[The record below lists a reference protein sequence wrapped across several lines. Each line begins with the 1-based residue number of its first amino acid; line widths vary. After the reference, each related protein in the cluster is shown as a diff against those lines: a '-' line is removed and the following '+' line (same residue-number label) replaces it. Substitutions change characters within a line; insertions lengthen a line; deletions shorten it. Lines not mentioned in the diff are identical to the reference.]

1 MNSQSSFFK
10 FLVAG
15 AIALLLF
22 SIAGFY
28 WFFPKSPIGLLT
40 SRSQPGAA
48 VFVSKLSPVIVSLL
62 VNPDGL
68 QGLEQKGEISQ
79 IKTNLLAKTSINYQE
94 DIKPWLGNEITLAV
108 TSQDIDR
115 DPENGLQSGYLM
127 ALATENPAQ
136 SHEFVELLFSKRS
149 LAGANLA
156 VEQYK
161 GVKLLY
167 DSPETPAPAKI
178 QTALAGAVVDNFVLL
193 ANDAKVLR
201 EAINNVQ
208 APDLNLT
215 SFPQYQKATQ
225 EIAKD
230 AVAVAFLNLP
240 EVANWQGFELAE
252 STYNSQIL
260 SLVLNPQ
267 GLLAESTFLT
277 STLTSTEVTPPS
289 ASLSKPVGA
298 LHYIPASASLAI
310 SGANLSNLAESN
322 LAKLWKQG
330 TATIYGSSA
339 EAISRWIQP
348 LVDVQKDWGLNFRED
363 IFSWVVGEYAIAMLT
378 ENNALLPNQGNTTP
392 NWVFVVETTPQLV
405 EGIARLDKIAS
416 SKGLN
421 VSSLTLNQQTVS
433 AWTELTAV
441 TEDKSALSVAAKIQ
455 GVHTTQG
462 NYEIFTSDLK
472 TMDKVL
478 SSKEKSLIDNPNFQ
492 DVIAPIPQLNQ
503 GYIYVDWK
511 KSQKLLE
518 RQLPLLKF
526 VEVLGK
532 PLFNNLRSL
541 TVSSYSREPGTLK
554 GGVFFQF
561 HRS

>member
-1 MNSQSSFFK
+1 M
-10 FLVAG
+10 
-15 AIALLLF
+15 
-22 SIAGFY
+22 
-28 WFFPKSPIGLLT
+28 
-40 SRSQPGAA
+40 
-48 VFVSKLSPVIVSLL
+48 L

-127 ALATENPAQ
+127 ALATDNPAQ
-136 SHEFVELLFSKRS
+136 SREFIELLFSKRS

-167 DSPETPAPAKI
+167 DTPETPAPAKI
-178 QTALAGAVVDNFVLL
+178 QTALAGAVVDNFVLF

-215 SFPQYQKATQ
+215 NSPEYEKATQ
-225 EIAKD
+225 QIPKD

-240 EVANWQGFELAE
+240 EVAKWQGFELAE

-277 STLTSTEVTPPS
+277 STEVTPPS

-298 LHYIPASASLAI
+298 LQYIPASASLAI
-310 SGANLSNLAESN
+310 SGANLSNLADSD

-363 IFSWVVGEYAIAMLT
+363 IFSWVVGEYAIATLT
-378 ENNALLPNQGNTTP
+378 ENNAPVPNQGNTTP
-392 NWVFVVETTPQLV
+392 NWVFVVEKTPQLV
-405 EGIARLDKIAS
+405 EGIARLDKIARS
-416 SKGLN
+416 FGLN
-421 VSSLTLNQQTVS
+421 VSSLTLNQQTVF
-433 AWTELTAV
+433 AWTELTAI

-455 GVHTTQG
+455 GVHTSQG

-503 GYIYVDWK
+503 GYIYVDWE

-532 PLFNNLRSL
+532 PLFKDLRSL

-554 GGVFFQF
+554 GGVFFQL

>member
-1 MNSQSSFFK
+1 MNSQSSFFR

-28 WFFPKSPIGLLT
+28 WFFAKSPVGLVI

-48 VFVSKLSPVIVSLL
+48 VFISKLSPVMVSLL
-62 VNPDGL
+62 VNPEGL
-68 QGLEQKGEISQ
+68 PGLEQKGEISQ
-79 IKTNLLAKTSINYQE
+79 IKANLLAKTSIDYQE

-108 TSQDIDR
+108 TSPDIDR

-127 ALATENPAQ
+127 ALATDNPAQ
-136 SHEFVELLFSKRS
+136 SRELIELLFSKRS

-167 DSPETPAPAKI
+167 DTQETSATAPI
-178 QTALAGAVVDNFVLL
+178 QTSLAGTVVDKFVLF
-193 ANDAKVLR
+193 ANDAQVLR

-215 SFPQYQKATQ
+215 SSPEYQKATQ
-225 EIAKD
+225 QIHQD
-230 AVAVAFLNLP
+230 AVAVTFLNLP
-240 EVANWQGFELAE
+240 EVANWQGLELAE
-252 STYNSQIL
+252 STYSSQIL

-267 GLLAESTFLT
+267 GLLVESTFLT
-277 STLTSTEVTPPS
+277 STEVTSSSP
-289 ASLSKPVGA
+289 SLSKPVGA
-298 LHYIPASASLAI
+298 LDYIPASAGLVI
-310 SGANLSNLAESN
+310 SGANLNNLPNSD
-322 LAKLWKQG
+322 LAKLWRQG

-339 EAISRWIQP
+339 EAISRWLKP
-348 LVDVQKDWGLNFRED
+348 LVDVEKDWGVNFSED
-363 IFSWVVGEYAIAMLT
+363 IFSWVVGEYAIATLT
-378 ENNALLPNQGNTTP
+378 EDSAILPKEGNATP
-392 NWVFVVETTPQLV
+392 NWVFVVEKTPQLV

-421 VSSLTLNQQTVS
+421 VSSLSLKQQTVY
-433 AWTELTAV
+433 AWTELKAISQD
-441 TEDKSALSVAAKIQ
+441 ELALSVEAKIQ
-455 GVHTTQG
+455 GVHTNQG

-478 SSKEKSLIDNPNFQ
+478 TSKEKSLIDNPKFQ
-492 DVIAPIPQLNQ
+492 DTISAIPHINQ
-503 GYIYVDWK
+503 GYIYIDWK
-511 KSQKLLE
+511 KSHKLLE

-532 PLFNNLRSL
+532 PLFKNLRSL
-541 TVSSYSREPGTLK
+541 TVSSYSRESGTLK
-554 GGVFFQF
+554 GGAFFQL

>member
-1 MNSQSSFFK
+1 MNSQSSFFR

-28 WFFPKSPIGLLT
+28 WFFAKSPVGLVT
-40 SRSQPGAA
+40 YGSQPGAA
-48 VFVSKLSPVIVSLL
+48 IFVSKLSPVMVSLL
-62 VNPDGL
+62 INPDGL

-115 DPENGLQSGYLM
+115 DPENGLQTGYLM

-136 SHEFVELLFSKRS
+136 SREFIELLFSKRS

-167 DSPETPAPAKI
+167 DTPETLAPAKI
-178 QTALAGAVVDNFVLL
+178 PTALAGAVVDNFVLF
-193 ANDAKVLR
+193 ANDAKVVR

-215 SFPQYQKATQ
+215 SSPQYEKATQ
-225 EIAKD
+225 ELAKD
-230 AVAVAFLNLP
+230 AVAVAFLNLS
-240 EVANWQGFELAE
+240 EVAKWQGFELAE

-277 STLTSTEVTPPS
+277 STLTSTDVTPVS
-289 ASLSKPVGA
+289 ASLSQPVGA
-298 LHYIPASASLAI
+298 LKYIPASAGLAI
-310 SGANLSNLAESN
+310 SGANLSNLADSD
-322 LAKLWKQG
+322 LAKLWRQG

-348 LVDVQKDWGLNFRED
+348 LVDVQNDWGLNFRED
-363 IFSWVVGEYAIAMLT
+363 IFSWVVGEYAIATLT
-378 ENNALLPNQGNTTP
+378 ENNTPVTNQGNTTP
-392 NWVFVVETTPQLV
+392 NWVFVVEKTPQLV
-405 EGIARLDKIAS
+405 AGIARLDKIAS

-433 AWTELTAV
+433 AWTELTAN

-472 TMDKVL
+472 TMDEVL

-511 KSQKLLE
+511 KSQKFLE
-518 RQLPLLKF
+518 RQLPLLKL

-532 PLFNNLRSL
+532 PLFDNLRSL

>member
-1 MNSQSSFFK
+1 MNSQSSFFR

-28 WFFPKSPIGLLT
+28 WFFAKSPIGLLT

-127 ALATENPAQ
+127 ALATDNPAQ
-136 SHEFVELLFSKRS
+136 SREFIELLFSKRS

-167 DSPETPAPAKI
+167 DTPETPAPAKI
-178 QTALAGAVVDNFVLL
+178 QTALAGAVVDNFVLF

-215 SFPQYQKATQ
+215 NSPEYEKATQ
-225 EIAKD
+225 QIPKD

-240 EVANWQGFELAE
+240 EVAKWQGFELAE

-277 STLTSTEVTPPS
+277 STEVTPPS

-298 LHYIPASASLAI
+298 LQYIPASASLAI
-310 SGANLSNLAESN
+310 SGANLSNLADSD

-363 IFSWVVGEYAIAMLT
+363 IFSWVVGEYAIATLT
-378 ENNALLPNQGNTTP
+378 ENNAPVPNQGNTTP
-392 NWVFVVETTPQLV
+392 NWVFVVEKTPQLV
-405 EGIARLDKIAS
+405 EGIARLDKIARS
-416 SKGLN
+416 FGLN
-421 VSSLTLNQQTVS
+421 VSSLTLNQQTVF
-433 AWTELTAV
+433 AWTELTAI

-455 GVHTTQG
+455 GVHTSQG

-503 GYIYVDWK
+503 GYIYVDWE

-532 PLFNNLRSL
+532 PLFKDLRSL

-554 GGVFFQF
+554 GGVFFQL

>member
-1 MNSQSSFFK
+1 VNSQSSFFR

-28 WFFPKSPIGLLT
+28 WFFAKSPVGLVT
-40 SRSQPGAA
+40 YGSQPGAA
-48 VFVSKLSPVIVSLL
+48 IFVSKLSPVMVSLL

-68 QGLEQKGEISQ
+68 QELEQKREISQ

-115 DPENGLQSGYLM
+115 DPENGLQTGYLM

-136 SHEFVELLFSKRS
+136 SREFIELLFSKRS

-167 DSPETPAPAKI
+167 DTPETPAPAKI
-178 QTALAGAVVDNFVLL
+178 QTALAGAVVDNFVLF
-193 ANDAKVLR
+193 ANDAKVVR

-215 SFPQYQKATQ
+215 SSPEYEKATQ

-240 EVANWQGFELAE
+240 EVAKWQGFELAE

-277 STLTSTEVTPPS
+277 STEVTPVS
-289 ASLSKPVGA
+289 ASLSQPVGA
-298 LHYIPASASLAI
+298 LKYIPASASLAI
-310 SGANLSNLAESN
+310 SGANLSNLADSD

-363 IFSWVVGEYAIAMLT
+363 IFSWVVGEYAIATLT

-392 NWVFVVETTPQLV
+392 NWVFVVEKTPQLV
-405 EGIARLDKIAS
+405 AGIARLDKIAS

-433 AWTELTAV
+433 AWTELKAN
-441 TEDKSALSVAAKIQ
+441 TEDKAALSVAAKIQ

-472 TMDKVL
+472 TMDEVL

-532 PLFNNLRSL
+532 PLFDNLRSL

>member
-1 MNSQSSFFK
+1 MNSQSSFFR

-28 WFFPKSPIGLLT
+28 WFFAKSPIGLVT
-40 SRSQPGAA
+40 YGSQPGAA
-48 VFVSKLSPVIVSLL
+48 IFVSKLSPVIVSLL

-136 SHEFVELLFSKRS
+136 SREFIELLFSKRS

-167 DSPETPAPAKI
+167 ETQETLASAKS
-178 QTALAGAVVDNFVLL
+178 QTALAGAVVDNFVLF

-215 SFPQYQKATQ
+215 SSPEYQKATQ
-225 EIAKD
+225 QIPKN

-277 STLTSTEVTPPS
+277 STLTSTDVTPPS
-289 ASLSKPVGA
+289 ASLSQPVGA
-298 LHYIPASASLAI
+298 LKYIPASAGLAI
-310 SGANLSNLAESN
+310 SGANLSNLADSD
-322 LAKLWKQG
+322 LAKLWRQG

-339 EAISRWIQP
+339 EAISRWVKP

-363 IFSWVVGEYAIAMLT
+363 IFSWVVGEYAIATLT

-392 NWVFVVETTPQLV
+392 NWVFVVEKTPQLV

-421 VSSLTLNQQTVS
+421 VSSLTLNQQRVS
-433 AWTELTAV
+433 AWTELTAI

-455 GVHTTQG
+455 GVHTSQG

-503 GYIYVDWK
+503 GYIYVDWE

-554 GGVFFQF
+554 GGVFFQL

>member
-1 MNSQSSFFK
+1 VNSQSSFFR

-28 WFFPKSPIGLLT
+28 WFFAKSPIGLLT

-127 ALATENPAQ
+127 ALATDNPAQ
-136 SHEFVELLFSKRS
+136 SREFIELLFSKRS

-167 DSPETPAPAKI
+167 DTPETPAPAKI
-178 QTALAGAVVDNFVLL
+178 QTALAGAVVDNFVLF

-215 SFPQYQKATQ
+215 NSPEYEKATQ
-225 EIAKD
+225 QIPKD

-240 EVANWQGFELAE
+240 EVAKWQGFELAE

-277 STLTSTEVTPPS
+277 STEVTPPS

-298 LHYIPASASLAI
+298 LQYIPASASLAI
-310 SGANLSNLAESN
+310 SGANLSNLADSD

-363 IFSWVVGEYAIAMLT
+363 IFSWVVGEYAIATLT
-378 ENNALLPNQGNTTP
+378 ENNAPVPNQGNTTP
-392 NWVFVVETTPQLV
+392 NWVFVVEKTPQLV
-405 EGIARLDKIAS
+405 EGIARLDKIARS
-416 SKGLN
+416 FGLN
-421 VSSLTLNQQTVS
+421 VSSLTLNQQTVF
-433 AWTELTAV
+433 AWTELTAI

-455 GVHTTQG
+455 GVHTSQG

-503 GYIYVDWK
+503 GYIYVDWE

-532 PLFNNLRSL
+532 PLFKDLRSL

-554 GGVFFQF
+554 GGVFFQL